1 MADTFSLADTFKYAL
16 SQIAYVFGINAGPEH
31 LNGCPWGQSPLAI
44 KGLVLLADACIAVI
58 VLAFVVKLVREKR
71 KDYRVQMLKNSTLF
85 ILFTGLCIAS
95 SSVTIR
101 VEMRWVY
108 VSLVS
113 ALLFLAYM
121 YGELTEGVKPEL
133 YLKRL

>member
-1 MADTFSLADTFKYAL
+1 M
-16 SQIAYVFGINAGPEH
+16 
-31 LNGCPWGQSPLAI
+31 
-44 KGLVLLADACIAVI
+44 
-58 VLAFVVKLVREKR
+58 KLVREKR
-71 KDYRVQMLKNSTLF
+71 KEYRVQMLKNSTLF

-113 ALLFLAYM
+113 AFIP
-121 YGELTEGVKPEL
+121 GL
-133 YLKRL
+133 YVRGT

>member
-1 MADTFSLADTFKYAL
+1 MP
-16 SQIAYVFGINAGPEH
+16 YVFGINAGPEH

-44 KGLVLLADACIAVI
+44 KGLVLWRMPRIAVI

-71 KDYRVQMLKNSTLF
+71 KDYCVQMLKNSTLF

-121 YGELTEGVKPEL
+121 YGELTEG
-133 YLKRL
+133 